1 MLRMLFLALLALP
14 AAAAEPP
21 SATPYAAL
29 YGALAPAREMAGF
42 DRLVPLQKLESK
54 LDGVPPAAIR
64 LSIRARAGAIDVK
77 PAADGSFQF
86 PMDEALLAENPPV
99 VSNQPKGSV
108 TISVMPALRLP
119 ASRTWAIA
127 DIRAALAQVEQLV
140 ARQPVAGAGSKVRGA
155 ELRFAAGSDAS
166 VTVRGETE
174 RLLMADDEGRV
185 LLMLDGDLA
194 DAREIELSR
203 TPEVALPWLG
213 R

>member
-1 MLRMLFLALLALP
+1 MTAPTTCPAATRSEFPWMDAFTTALSLGAQILQNRKKLEHWFFWITADLFYVYLYIARDLWLTSILYAIFLA
-14 AAAAEPP
+14 
-21 SATPYAAL
+21 
-29 YGALAPAREMAGF
+29 MCIAG
-42 DRLVPLQKLESK
+42 L
-54 LDGVPPAAIR
+54 
-64 LSIRARAGAIDVK
+64 RAWR
-77 PAADGSFQF
+77 
-86 PMDEALLAENPPV
+86 DEL
-99 VSNQPKGSV
+99 
-108 TISVMPALRLP
+108 PALRLP